1 MRIEILLLILGMTL
15 VTYLP
20 RALPLAFFDKLKLSG
35 KAKKFLSL
43 IPYTAMSALIFPGIF
58 SSDANN
64 IAVGIIGGGVAA
76 VLALLRCPVMVC
88 VIGAIAADM
97 LLYFVI

>member
-1 MRIEILLLILGMTL
+1 MRAHIVILILGMTL

-20 RALPLAFFDKLKLSG
+20 RALPLAFYDKLKLPA

-58 SSDANN
+58 SSDENN
-64 IAVGIIGGGVAA
+64 IIIGIVGGAAAA
-76 VLALLRCPVMVC
+76 VLAFFKCPVMVC

-97 LLYFVI
+97 LLYLVI